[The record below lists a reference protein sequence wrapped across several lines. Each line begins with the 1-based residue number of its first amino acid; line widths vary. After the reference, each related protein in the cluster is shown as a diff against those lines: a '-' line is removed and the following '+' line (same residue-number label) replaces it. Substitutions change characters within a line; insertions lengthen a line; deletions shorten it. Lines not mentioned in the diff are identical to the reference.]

1 MELRDY
7 KGDLKMTEVHFNPEI
22 QSVVRSDQCCYT
34 EAEKSKTEE
43 VIEISFDDA
52 AKSEKVKSSTDNVN
66 DLTGP
71 CKDLEKNIDRISR
84 SGKNLGK
91 NIDRLINIFK

>member
-34 EAEKSKTEE
+34 EAEKSKTCFTISELCCQAE
-43 VIEISFDDA
+43 VVYTPFVYITSIDLNKWLYLLLFDYII
-52 AKSEKVKSSTDNVN
+52 
-66 DLTGP
+66 LYI
-71 CKDLEKNIDRISR
+71 LEQIRVARI
-84 SGKNLGK
+84 
-91 NIDRLINIFK
+91 